1 MNPFHFLTLLFYI
14 LVALTFSCSSSD
26 SVEETPSQQRYEQRE
41 FVYRLHNDTFA
52 KVPPGSS
59 QTPEPYPW
67 DKNHVGRHLKITKD
81 FFRCRGSN
89 LNPVHVVQE
98 KGEQVRYYDCG
109 GSEKH
114 SLQLRNQKEFVYPIL
129 IDLLNYIQAKTEKRV
144 VITSGHRCPD
154 HNTYVDASES
164 NRFSKHM
171 VGAEVSFYVQGQEN
185 NPEAI
190 VRVIQ
195 NYYKDTAKYENKKEY
210 TDFQRYQK
218 GDTDVSTQPW
228 MNKEIFVKLYKPKEG
243 RNFDNRHPYPYL
255 SIQVRYD
262 FDTREKIIYTWDKGN
277 NNFMRF

>member
-14 LVALTFSCSSSD
+14 IVTLTTSCSSSD
-26 SVEETPSQQRYEQRE
+26 STEENTSQQRYEQRE
-41 FVYRLHNDTFA
+41 FIYRLHNDTFG
-52 KVPPGSS
+52 KVPPGVA

-67 DKNHVGRHLKITKD
+67 DKNHVGNHLKITKD

-89 LNPVHVVQE
+89 LNPVHIVQE

-190 VRVIQ
+190 VRLIQ
-195 NYYKDTAKYENKKEY
+195 NYYKETAKYENKKEY
-210 TDFQRYQK
+210 IEFQRYQK

-228 MNKEIFVKLYKPKEG
+228 MNKEVFIKLYKTKEG